1 MNKIRKGD
9 LVQVLAGRDKGRT
22 GKVLQVLKKVK
33 NKKAKNSPVQQWVL
47 VEGLN
52 IVKKHVKA
60 NPQQQKPGGIIPK
73 EAPLLACK
81 VALVDPT
88 TNKPSRVGI
97 KFLEDGRKVRYFK
110 TSGEVVDV

>member
-9 LVQVLAGRDKGRT
+9 LVQVIAGKDKGRS
-22 GKVLQVLKKVK
+22 GKVLQVLRRAIKK
-33 NKKAKNSPVQQWVL
+33 NKSNTGTLWVI

-52 IVKKHVKA
+52 IVKKHVKG

-73 EAPLLACK
+73 EAPLSVCK
-81 VALVDPT
+81 VALIDSS

-97 KFLEDGRKVRYFK
+97 KVLEDGRKVRYFK
-110 TSGEVVDV
+110 ASGEVVDV

>member
-9 LVQVLAGRDKGRT
+9 LVQVIAGRDKGRT
-22 GKVLQVLKKVK
+22 GKILQVLQKSKSNPLKKD
-33 NKKAKNSPVQQWVL
+33 QLWVL

-52 IVKKHVKA
+52 IVKKHVKG

-81 VALVDPT
+81 VALFDPT
-88 TNKPSRVGI
+88 AKKPSRVGI
-97 KFLEDGRKVRYFK
+97 KTLDDGRKVRYFIA
-110 TSGEVVDV
+110 SGEVVDV